1 MTGERWER
9 QNFVDEDD
17 AWNAGYLS
25 TRWWQANESV
35 GKCVA
40 CVPGR
45 VFDDSISWP
54 ETCTECPSGKYSA
67 IEGGKHCNDCLRNT
81 YASKGSTQCTT
92 CDFGKTSGS
101 NQQSCVPCNAW
112 TVGSEHCDVPV
123 MGLGIIF
130 LSVFVLGGAV
140 VILRRKYR
148 KKSKEL
154 KKQTKLLKATAD
166 DMKLL
171 STAWNLDW
179 SDVVLEQ
186 LLASGAA
193 GEVWK
198 GTYCSRWKVAVK
210 KMHNDDME
218 LDNDKEV
225 NFLRR
230 ARHNRLVMMI
240 GCGTFEENSRGRT

>member
-1 MTGERWER
+1 M
-9 QNFVDEDD
+9 
-17 AWNAGYLS
+17 
-25 TRWWQANESV
+25 
-35 GKCVA
+35 CA

-45 VFDDSISWP
+45 VFDDSTSWP
-54 ETCTECPSGKYSA
+54 ETCTECPVGKYSA
-67 IEGGKHCNDCLRNT
+67 IEGKHCNDCLRNT

-130 LSVFVLGGAV
+130 LGVCVGGAV
-140 VILRRKYR
+140 GFMAKVQ

-171 STAWNLDW
+171 STLGI
-179 SDVVLEQ
+179 S
-186 LLASGAA
+186 
-193 GEVWK
+193 
-198 GTYCSRWKVAVK
+198 
-210 KMHNDDME
+210 
-218 LDNDKEV
+218 
-225 NFLRR
+225 
-230 ARHNRLVMMI
+230 I
-240 GCGTFEENSRGRT
+240 GLM

>member
-9 QNFVDEDD
+9 QNFIDEDD

-35 GKCVA
+35 GKCIA

-45 VFDDSISWP
+45 VFDDSTSWP
-54 ETCTECPSGKYSA
+54 ESCTECPSGKYSA

-123 MGLGIIF
+123 MGLFIIF
-130 LSVFVLGGAV
+130 VSIFVLGGAV
-140 VILRRKYR
+140 VILRRKYVWMFVER
-148 KKSKEL
+148 VISYIALKNIKSNVLSKT
-154 KKQTKLLKATAD
+154 QTPT
-166 DMKLL
+166 
-171 STAWNLDW
+171 
-179 SDVVLEQ
+179 LEHT
-186 LLASGAA
+186 
-193 GEVWK
+193 
-198 GTYCSRWKVAVK
+198 GTGKRVR
-210 KMHNDDME
+210 N
-218 LDNDKEV
+218 
-225 NFLRR
+225 
-230 ARHNRLVMMI
+230 
-240 GCGTFEENSRGRT
+240 